1 SAVPTVAGRSMPSSR
16 TPLTNGTGSTIWT
29 CPASLEST
37 RACMPRRANTGW
49 SCAIT
54 SENEDMTSFTLTIGG
69 KAAATNRT
77 FNVLNPADESVVAS
91 CPEGTV
97 ELVDEAVAAA
107 RAAFKSWSRLAD
119 SERVSKLLAIAD
131 SIEKHHSELSQLITR
146 EQGKTQS
153 GPGANLEVGGAAAWT
168 RATASL
174 SLAEETIQDDR
185 SGKIVLRRKPV
196 GVVASITPWNWPMM
210 IAVWHIVPALRVG
223 CTVVIKPSPFTP
235 LSTLRLVE
243 LMSQVLPPGVIN
255 TVTGGPDAGSHL
267 ATHPGIDKIVFT
279 GSVATGKK
287 VMSGGAETL
296 KRMTLELGGNDA
308 GIVLPRTDVT
318 PLLEKLFWGCFIN
331 AGQTCAALKR
341 LYVHEDQYEDVVR
354 QFADYCARIPVGNGL
369 DPKNLIGPVSNPMQL
384 DKVVSLVND
393 ARARGARIVLGGEK
407 AAGRGF
413 FYPLTVI
420 ADTTDDM
427 RVVKEEQF
435 GPVIPILKYKTVD
448 EAITRANALDVGLGG
463 SVWGN
468 DTGEAAKLASRLECG
483 TAWVNQHGTLHPL
496 APFGGVK
503 CSGLGVEF
511 NVDGLKEYTT
521 VQVLNVA
528 H

>member
-1 SAVPTVAGRSMPSSR
+1 MSA
-16 TPLTNGTGSTIWT
+16 
-29 CPASLEST
+29 
-37 RACMPRRANTGW
+37 
-49 SCAIT
+49 
-54 SENEDMTSFTLTIGG
+54 FTLTIDG
-69 KAAATNRT
+69 KAASTRAT
-77 FNVLNPADESVVAS
+77 FDVINPADETVVAA
-91 CPEGTV
+91 CPLGNTQ
-97 ELVDEAVAAA
+97 LIDTAVAAA
-107 RAAFKSWSRLAD
+107 RRAFPQWSAVPD
-119 SERVSKLLAIAD
+119 SERVAKLNAVAD
-131 SIEKHHSELSQLITR
+131 LIEKHHKELAELVTR
-146 EQGKTQS
+146 EQGKTHS
-153 GPGANLEVGGAAAWT
+153 GPGANLELGGAAAWT
-168 RATASL
+168 RVTASL
-174 SLAEETIQDDR
+174 TLPEQVIQDDAA
-185 SGKIVLRRKPV
+185 GKIVVHRKPV
-196 GVVASITPWNWPMM
+196 GVVGSITPWNWPLM
-210 IAVWHIVPALRVG
+210 IAVWHIMPAIRVG

-243 LMSQVLPPGVIN
+243 LMNQVLPPGVIN
-255 TVTGGPDAGSHL
+255 AVTGGPEVGSHL

-287 VMSGGAETL
+287 VMSGGAATL

-308 GIVLPRTDVT
+308 GIVLPRTNVG

-354 QFADYCARIPVGNGL
+354 QFADYCAKIPVGNGL
-369 DPKNLIGPVSNPMQL
+369 DPKNLIGPVANQMQL
-384 DKVVSLVND
+384 DKVMSLVND
-393 ARARGARIVLGGEK
+393 ARAGGARIVLGGEK
-407 AAGRGF
+407 TAGRGF

-427 RVVKEEQF
+427 RVVREEQF

-448 EAITRANALDVGLGG
+448 EAIARANALEVGLGG

-483 TAWVNQHGTLHPL
+483 TAWVNQHGTLHPM

-503 CSGLGVEF
+503 CSGIGVEF

-521 VQVLNVA
+521 VQVVNVA